1 MKPTQVVNIAGIIRW
16 AVIPVLIISS
26 MFSYFAGRYEFLIDM
41 AVCLCV
47 IILIQRAVWQ
57 NQFFWA
63 TGLAAI
69 VVVFSPLFLT
79 IKVFLL
85 MGITGIAACAMLI
98 GTIRRCHRSLRAETL
113 LR

>member
-1 MKPTQVVNIAGIIRW
+1 MEGKAEVIRW
-16 AVIPVLIISS
+16 AAIPILVTGS
-26 MFSYFAGRYEFLIDM
+26 MFSYFARNYEFLIDM

-47 IILIQRAVWQ
+47 IILIQRAVRQ

-63 TGLAAI
+63 AGLTAI

-85 MGITGIAACAMLI
+85 MGLTCVAACAILI
-98 GTIRRCHRSLRAETL
+98 GTIRRRYVEVL
-113 LR
+113 

>member
-1 MKPTQVVNIAGIIRW
+1 MVEIAGIIRW

-26 MFSYFAGRYEFLIDM
+26 MFSYFAGSYEFLIDM

-47 IILIQRAVWQ
+47 IILIQRAIWQ

-63 TGLAAI
+63 SGLAAI

-85 MGITGIAACAMLI
+85 MGITGMAACAILI
-98 GTIRRCHRSLRAETL
+98 GKVRRRHVELT
-113 LR
+113 